1 MGSYE
6 VDRSQFVRTHQDH
19 HYYSYHPATNTI
31 GYHYKLLEQK
41 SEPVSNSVPVKKSFG
56 KKKTSGQNSIK

>member
-19 HYYSYHPATNTI
+19 HYYSYMKGILSAIIISYLNRNLNLYLTQ
-31 GYHYKLLEQK
+31 YQSRKVLE
-41 SEPVSNSVPVKKSFG
+41 
-56 KKKTSGQNSIK
+56 KKTSGQNSIK